1 VLLSRLQLAGV
12 GGLDLV
18 ASFLDASGAPRRLT
32 VIFGG
37 EGVGKTAALSAIAST
52 RPGHAV
58 ALGPAPAGDGPA
70 PCAVADWLLGDDD
83 PARPHPLKVVSP
95 NARLEGERDDAAL
108 ARRREQAHFDKRAQ
122 EAGFVAC
129 AISGARWFS
138 RTPVLLSAP
147 ERGLLRWDPRAAAV
161 FDDPARADL
170 TRETRQILAY
180 AGIGAALGRG
190 RPEGARLARLDRAL
204 REALEVIL
212 EDTDAAYLDVSPTRL
227 EPIFSLGGRE
237 VDLDDLPRSVRHR
250 VALVTIPLRA
260 LGAAYP
266 DREPRA
272 AEGVV
277 LVDDLEVEL
286 DPRAQEALPARLA
299 RALPRAQ
306 WIVTTASRAVAL
318 GAELDQV
325 MALRRSPASGE
336 IELHGGPTAVLH

>member
-1 VLLSRLQLAGV
+1 MLLSRLQLAAV

-18 ASFLDASGAPRRLT
+18 ASFLDASGVPRRLT

-37 EGVGKTAALSAIAST
+37 EGVGKTAVLAAIAST

-58 ALGPAPAGDGPA
+58 ALGQAPSGDAPG

-83 PARPHPLKVVSP
+83 PARPHPLRVVSP

-108 ARRREQAHFDKRAQ
+108 ARRREQALFDRRAQ

-147 ERGLLRWDPRAAAV
+147 ERGLLRWDARAAVV

-170 TRETRQILAY
+170 ARETRQILAY
-180 AGIGAALGRG
+180 AGIGAALARG
-190 RPEGARLARLDRAL
+190 RPEGARLALLDGAL

-212 EDTDAAYLDVSPTRL
+212 EGTGVAYVDVSPTKL
-227 EPIFSLGGRE
+227 EPTFTLRGRE

-250 VALVTIPLRA
+250 VALVALPLRA

-266 DREPRA
+266 GRDPRA

-277 LVDDLEVEL
+277 LIDDLEVEL
-286 DPRAQEALPARLA
+286 DPAAQQALPARLV
-299 RALPRAQ
+299 RALPRVQ
-306 WIVTTASRAVAL
+306 WIVTTSSLSVAL

-325 MALRRSPASGE
+325 VALRRSPGSGE
-336 IELHGGPTAVLH
+336 VELHRGPAAVLH